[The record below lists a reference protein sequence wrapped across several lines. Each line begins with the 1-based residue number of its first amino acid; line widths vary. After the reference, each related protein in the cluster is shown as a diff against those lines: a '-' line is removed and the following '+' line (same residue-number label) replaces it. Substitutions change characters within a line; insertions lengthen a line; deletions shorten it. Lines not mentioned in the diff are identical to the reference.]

1 MALNKVLKVNSD
13 SELLS
18 YIINVTP
25 ELASEIDLPV
35 QGKSIAPIGK
45 LIMSNE
51 RFKNAFINTINLIG
65 LTIIDRNYWENPW
78 EAFTERGTLNWG
90 QSVRELIV
98 DIANVYDYNVYAD
111 SATHF
116 LENVVPNVYNYIH
129 EVNYQK
135 FYKTTTSDEQMAMA
149 FNTDGGLMDLIEKV
163 VGSLYEGYKYDKYI
177 VDKYMLCRR
186 ILDGTITSVEIDGY
200 GSLTPRQRV
209 SFIKNIS
216 NKMTFRSPNYNP
228 AGVRVAT
235 PFADQIMILNT
246 DFEADLSTD
255 VLATSFFIDEAKF
268 KTDLAL
274 IDGFN
279 NHDTARLTE
288 LLGTAYIAFTDDEL
302 TALGAIPCVIVDRE
316 FFQDYT
322 YSLDNMADGSVNGTR
337 ATNFYNPE
345 TLKNNHWLH
354 TWKVIS
360 TSPFKQAV
368 VFTKDVAPNVSS
380 VTVSP
385 SSASVSAGQ
394 NLQLSATVATTGF
407 ANKAVQWSIDHDG
420 ETRADKKATIDNN
433 GLLRIPA
440 GHVYG
445 NGTQGTYTV
454 TVSTAM
460 ATTDTVVIAGV
471 EYSPTAEDDTA
482 SKQATAIAAL
492 FTSNDFYTVTV
503 GTSGNANRLTFV
515 EKSGYYGIGK
525 PSVDTSDVVTGV
537 FTEATTTPGVP
548 SGAVTVKATSI
559 YKNSVSGT
567 ASITVV
573 A

>member
-35 QGKSIAPIGK
+35 QGESLMPIGK

-51 RFKNAFINTINLIG
+51 RYKNAFINTINLIG
-65 LTIIDRNYWENPW
+65 LTVIDRNYWEDPW
-78 EAFTERGTLNWG
+78 EGFTERGTLNWG

-98 DIANVYDYNVYAD
+98 DIANVYDYNVYAND
-111 SATHF
+111 PDHF

-149 FNTDGGLMDLIEKV
+149 FNTEGGLMDLIEKII
-163 VGSLYEGYKYDKYI
+163 GSLYEGYKYDKYL
-177 VDKYMLCRR
+177 VNKYMLCRR
-186 ILDGTITSVEIDGY
+186 ILDGTVTSVEIDNY

-246 DFEADLSTD
+246 DFEADLSTE
-255 VLATSFFIDEAKF
+255 VLSTSFFINEAKF
-268 KTDLAL
+268 KADLAL

-288 LLGTAYIAFTDDEL
+288 LLGTAYEAFTDGEISQL
-302 TALGAIPCVIVDRE
+302 ANIPCVIIDRE
-316 FFQDYT
+316 WFQDYN
-322 YSLDNMADGSVNGTR
+322 YSLDNMSDGATNGTR

-345 TLKNNHWLH
+345 SLKNNHWLH
-354 TWKVIS
+354 TWKVVS
-360 TSPFKQAV
+360 TSPFKNAV
-368 VFTKDVAPNVSS
+368 VFTKDVAPAVSA

-394 NLQLSATVATTGF
+394 NLQLTASVTTAGF
-407 ANKAVQWSIDHDG
+407 ANKAVQWSINHDG
-420 ETRADKKATIDNN
+420 ETREGKKATIDNN
-433 GLLRIPA
+433 GLLQDRK
-440 GHVYG
+440 
-445 NGTQGTYTV
+445 
-454 TVSTAM
+454 S
-460 ATTDTVVIAGV
+460 VV
-471 EYSPTAEDDTA
+471 
-482 SKQATAIAAL
+482 
-492 FTSNDFYTVTV
+492 
-503 GTSGNANRLTFV
+503 
-515 EKSGYYGIGK
+515 
-525 PSVDTSDVVTGV
+525 
-537 FTEATTTPGVP
+537 
-548 SGAVTVKATSI
+548 
-559 YKNSVSGT
+559 
-567 ASITVV
+567 
-573 A
+573 

>member
-65 LTIIDRNYWENPW
+65 LTIIDRNYWDNPW

-163 VGSLYEGYKYDKYI
+163 IGSLYEGYKYDKYI

-200 GSLTPRQRV
+200 GSMTPRQRV

-228 AGVRVAT
+228 AG
-235 PFADQIMILNT
+235 
-246 DFEADLSTD
+246 
-255 VLATSFFIDEAKF
+255 
-268 KTDLAL
+268 
-274 IDGFN
+274 
-279 NHDTARLTE
+279 
-288 LLGTAYIAFTDDEL
+288 
-302 TALGAIPCVIVDRE
+302 
-316 FFQDYT
+316 
-322 YSLDNMADGSVNGTR
+322 
-337 ATNFYNPE
+337 
-345 TLKNNHWLH
+345 
-354 TWKVIS
+354 
-360 TSPFKQAV
+360 
-368 VFTKDVAPNVSS
+368 
-380 VTVSP
+380 
-385 SSASVSAGQ
+385 
-394 NLQLSATVATTGF
+394 
-407 ANKAVQWSIDHDG
+407 
-420 ETRADKKATIDNN
+420 
-433 GLLRIPA
+433 
-440 GHVYG
+440 
-445 NGTQGTYTV
+445 
-454 TVSTAM
+454 
-460 ATTDTVVIAGV
+460 
-471 EYSPTAEDDTA
+471 
-482 SKQATAIAAL
+482 
-492 FTSNDFYTVTV
+492 
-503 GTSGNANRLTFV
+503 
-515 EKSGYYGIGK
+515 
-525 PSVDTSDVVTGV
+525 
-537 FTEATTTPGVP
+537 
-548 SGAVTVKATSI
+548 
-559 YKNSVSGT
+559 
-567 ASITVV
+567 
-573 A
+573 